1 MGVKKWLMNARVPLG
16 MLAVQV
22 ITAGLLILSRVIISR
37 GTFIFAL
44 MTYRHVIAA
53 LFILPFALYF
63 ERGALKK
70 LTFAAI
76 FWLFMVALTGISM
89 AMGLFYYGLKDTSAT
104 YATNFL
110 NLIPVITF
118 IFAIIL
124 RVERLGLHTMA
135 GKIKTIGAML
145 CLAGALTITLY
156 KGKSLIHLDSYFKH
170 ESTILIRTEKNMT
183 RGSIALVASCLS
195 YGIWFVLQVKLFK
208 VFPYRYWANMLTCV
222 IASAQTALIGLC
234 MNRDPKAWK
243 LGFNLELVTIVY
255 SGVFATAASF
265 CLISWAII
273 QRGPTYPSMFNPL
286 SIILIAIAEAIF
298 LGEQISVGSLL
309 GMSLIIV
316 GLYSFLWGK
325 HRDIKAALISL
336 KGGTFAV
343 DGAGRDIEV
352 GLPEVVEPQSPAQLI
367 THVFQAPECT
377 FSCIIRRSL
386 FICSWIPIT
395 LQCCVF
401 LLNPNENLKGPSSLQ
416 HWKSGFFQRALVQ
429 SS

>member
-22 ITAGLLILSRVIISR
+22 IASALLILSRVIISE

-53 LFILPFALYF
+53 LFIVPFALYF
-63 ERGALKK
+63 ESGALKK
-70 LTFAAI
+70 LTLAAF

-89 AMGLFYYGLKDTSAT
+89 AMGLFYYGLKYTSAT

-118 IFAIIL
+118 IFAIIF

-145 CLAGALTITLY
+145 CLEGALTITLY
-156 KGKSLIHLDSYFKH
+156 KGKSLHLGHYFKH
-170 ESTILIRTEKNMT
+170 ESTILIKTQKNMT
-183 RGSIALVASCLS
+183 RGTITLVTSCLS
-195 YGIWFVLQVKLFK
+195 YGIWFILQVKLFK
-208 VFPYRYWANMLTCV
+208 VFPYRYWANLLTCV
-222 IASAQTALIGLC
+222 IASAQSAVIGLC

-243 LGFNLELVTIVY
+243 LGFNLELVTIIY

-273 QRGPTYPSMFNPL
+273 QRGPTYPTMFNPL
-286 SIILIAIAEAIF
+286 AIILIAIVEAIF
-298 LGEQISVGSLL
+298 LGEQISIGSLL

-325 HRDIKAALISL
+325 HKDINEVLISL
-336 KGGTFAV
+336 KRESFGGG
-343 DGAGRDIEV
+343 GAGGDIEV
-352 GLPEVVEPQSPAQLI
+352 GLPKIVEPQSPAK
-367 THVFQAPECT
+367 VVPADP
-377 FSCIIRRSL
+377 RD
-386 FICSWIPIT
+386 
-395 LQCCVF
+395 
-401 LLNPNENLKGPSSLQ
+401 EN
-416 HWKSGFFQRALVQ
+416 
-429 SS
+429 